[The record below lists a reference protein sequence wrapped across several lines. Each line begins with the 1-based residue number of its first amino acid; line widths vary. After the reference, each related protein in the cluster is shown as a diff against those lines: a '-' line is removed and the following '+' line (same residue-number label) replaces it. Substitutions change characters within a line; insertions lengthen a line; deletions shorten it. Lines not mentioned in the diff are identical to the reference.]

1 MHTVIIGIG
10 GVGGYFGGKIAF
22 SGQKVSMI
30 ARGKHLEAILR
41 NGLKVKSIEGDFV
54 TQPFL
59 VTSDIQKV
67 EKADLVLICT
77 KSWQVEEASKFIK
90 PILKDDTIVI
100 PLQNG
105 ADNAEKVMSVID
117 NKHVLGGLCKIYSRI
132 EAPGIISHFGHPPE
146 IIFGELDKSYS
157 DRLQNVKEVFDKAG
171 FKNKISEDIQVDIW
185 SKFMFIA
192 TVSGL
197 GALTRASIGE
207 MYRHPELNKVLRS
220 TASEIYEIGVAK
232 GVNLPSTLV
241 DGIMNFIGKQPFD
254 ATASTQRDI
263 MEGRP
268 SELDNFNG
276 FVVEEGKK
284 LNIETPT
291 NLFIYSCLQPMEA
304 KARSPLT
311 PKGGIRS

>member
-1 MHTVIIGIG
+1 MHTVIIGVG
-10 GVGGYFGGKIAF
+10 GVGGYFGGKITQ

-30 ARGKHLEAILR
+30 ARGKHLEAILQ
-41 NGLKVKSIEGDFV
+41 NGLQVKSIEGDFV

-59 VTSDIQKV
+59 VTDDIQKV

-77 KSWQVEEASKFIK
+77 KSWQVKEAAALIK
-90 PILKDDTIVI
+90 PILKADTIVI

-105 ADNAEKVMSVID
+105 ADNAERVMSVID
-117 NKHVLGGLCKIYSRI
+117 KKHVLGGLCKIYSKI
-132 EAPGIISHFGHPPE
+132 ESPGIISHFGHPPE
-146 IIFGELDKSYS
+146 VIFGELDRSES
-157 DRLQNVKEVFDKAG
+157 DRLQNVKKVFDKAG
-171 FKNKISEDIQVDIW
+171 FKNRISEDIQIDIW

-197 GALTRASIGE
+197 GALTRATIGE
-207 MYRHPELNKVLRS
+207 MYEHPELNKMLRA
-220 TASEIYEIGVAK
+220 TATEIYKIAIAK
-232 GVNLPSTLV
+232 GIEMPSTIV
-241 DGIMNFIGKQPFD
+241 DGIMTFIGNQPFD

-276 FVVEEGKK
+276 FIVKEGKK

-291 NLFIYSCLQPMEA
+291 NVFIYSCLQPMEA
-304 KARSPLT
+304 KARL
-311 PKGGIRS
+311 